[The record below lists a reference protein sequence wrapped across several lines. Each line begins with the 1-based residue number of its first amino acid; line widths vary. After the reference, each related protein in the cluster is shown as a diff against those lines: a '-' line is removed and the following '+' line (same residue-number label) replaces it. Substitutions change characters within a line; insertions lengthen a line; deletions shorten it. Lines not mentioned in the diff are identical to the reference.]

1 MESFKKYYYEQSPE
15 GAGITFVDV
24 DETLFRTKARVYV
37 KKGGKVV
44 RTLTNHEYNTDV
56 LNPGEHYDFG
66 EFKNAKYFRETS
78 EPIEPVLKRINR
90 ILHNIEV
97 GKRPS
102 DVVILTAR
110 SEFDDHEEFKN
121 TFRDHGVW
129 IDEVDIE
136 TVGSDPG
143 AVPDKKKNK
152 VKEYLS
158 SGKYSRARMFDDSIA
173 NLKAFKSLE
182 KEFPEIE
189 FKALAVTPSGKVHE
203 LGTN

>member
-1 MESFKKYYYEQSPE
+1 MESFRKYYYEQSPE

-24 DETLFRTKARVYV
+24 DETLFHTKARVHV
-37 KKGGKVV
+37 KKDGNVV
-44 RTLTNHEYNTDV
+44 RSLTNREYNTDV

-66 EFKNAKYFRETS
+66 EFKDAKYFRETS
-78 EPIEPVLKRINR
+78 EPIEPVLKRVNR
-90 ILHNIEV
+90 ILHNIEL

-110 SEFDDHEEFKN
+110 SHFDNQEEFKN
-121 TFRDHGVW
+121 AFRDHGVW
-129 IDEVDIE
+129 IDEVDIK
-136 TVGSDPG
+136 TVGGDPG
-143 AVPDKKKNK
+143 AVPDKKKNE
-152 VKEYLS
+152 VRRYLA

-203 LGTN
+203 LKSN